1 LHKQSVAASLPC
13 GEFEWAVHA
22 EHVLSAVAPVSFEYF
37 PSAQLVQRVEE
48 AAAAYLPAGQLVQT
62 EAPVEEYVPA
72 QQLMQGTSVKSSP
85 SFSALAIRADFSSL
99 AYSSVK

>member
-1 LHKQSVAASLPC
+1 MAASLPC

-48 AAAAYLPAGQLVQT
+48 AAAAYLPALQLVQL
-62 EAPVEEYVPA
+62 VEPAIYVHT
-72 QQLMQGTSVKSSP
+72 L
-85 SFSALAIRADFSSL
+85 SL
-99 AYSSVK
+99 TTLCKFLHLNISR